1 MESTI
6 TIFGAHLSPP
16 CRAVWYTA
24 AIGGLKLEQV
34 LASVI
39 DKPAELLE
47 LNPLGQI
54 PTIKEGDFSLSQG
67 NAICKYL
74 NSSRKLGLAPDD
86 ALSRAK
92 MNQYLDWAITD
103 FGRAL
108 GGVLGAEFFWKA
120 SCKPEP
126 MPEEKTLRWSDL
138 NKQLN
143 FLDRFL
149 DGRQWLVGDEMTLAD
164 IRAYTCCSQLKIM
177 SFPFESANWANI
189 DPWFKAFERND
200 AIKDVNDK
208 AVAFFNQLRMQLA
221 A

>member
-6 TIFGAHLSPP
+6 TIFGVHLSPP

-24 AIGGLKLEQV
+24 AIGGVELEQV

-86 ALSRAK
+86 AVGRAK

-103 FGRAL
+103 FGRAM
-108 GGVLGAEFFWKA
+108 GSVLGAEFFWKVFG
-120 SCKPEP
+120 KPEP
-126 MPEEKTLRWSDL
+126 TPEEKTLRWRDL
-138 NKQLN
+138 NKQLD

-149 DGRQWLVGDEMTLAD
+149 DGRQWLVGDKMTLAD

-189 DPWFKAFERND
+189 DPWFKTFESND
-200 AIKDVNDK
+200 AIKGVNDK
-208 AVAFFNQLRMQLA
+208 AVAFFKQLRMQLA